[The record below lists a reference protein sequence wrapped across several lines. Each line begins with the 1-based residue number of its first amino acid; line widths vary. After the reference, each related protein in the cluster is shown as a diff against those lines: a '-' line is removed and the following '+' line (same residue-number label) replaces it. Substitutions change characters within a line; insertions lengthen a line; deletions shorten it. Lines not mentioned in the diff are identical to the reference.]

1 MANRDENRESEA
13 QDLAALLQA
22 ERTARQ
28 QAEHD
33 LTELRE
39 KNLLSGRT
47 RTLGHM
53 ATGMAHELSQPLTGV
68 IGQAEFLQLSIERG
82 RDFSRE
88 EILQHL
94 KPMIEQAERMVHII
108 NSVRHF
114 AYAKPTTA
122 PVCVNAVA
130 RQTLDLLQTQLRT
143 HNIDLSVET
152 SDNLP
157 PVLMAK
163 EDLEEVLLNLLFNA
177 RDAIEESEQRSGK
190 ITVRTAA
197 EAPNRVTLSIAEDG
211 DGIAEE
217 LQERAFEPFFSTRS
231 SELRA
236 GLGLSIARAIAEGCG
251 GELTLSSQPG
261 TGTLVVLT
269 LPVAPDHDQP
279 HKGH

>member
-1 MANRDENRESEA
+1 
-13 QDLAALLQA
+13 
-22 ERTARQ
+22 
-28 QAEHD
+28 
-33 LTELRE
+33 
-39 KNLLSGRT
+39 
-47 RTLGHM
+47 
-53 ATGMAHELSQPLTGV
+53 
-68 IGQAEFLQLSIERG
+68 
-82 RDFSRE
+82 
-88 EILQHL
+88 
-94 KPMIEQAERMVHII
+94 MIEQAERMVHII

-130 RQTLDLLQTQLRT
+130 RQTLDLLQTQLHT

-177 RDAIEESEQRSGK
+177 RDAIEESEQSSGK
-190 ITVRTAA
+190 ITVRTAT
-197 EAPNRVTLSIAEDG
+197 EAPNRVTLSIADG

-231 SELRA
+231 SKLRA

-269 LPVAPDHDQP
+269 LPVAPDQDQP

>member
-1 MANRDENRESEA
+1 
-13 QDLAALLQA
+13 
-22 ERTARQ
+22 
-28 QAEHD
+28 
-33 LTELRE
+33 
-39 KNLLSGRT
+39 
-47 RTLGHM
+47 
-53 ATGMAHELSQPLTGV
+53 
-68 IGQAEFLQLSIERG
+68 
-82 RDFSRE
+82 
-88 EILQHL
+88 
-94 KPMIEQAERMVHII
+94 
-108 NSVRHF
+108 
-114 AYAKPTTA
+114 
-122 PVCVNAVA
+122 
-130 RQTLDLLQTQLRT
+130 
-143 HNIDLSVET
+143 
-152 SDNLP
+152 
-157 PVLMAK
+157 

-197 EAPNRVTLSIAEDG
+197 EAPNRVTLPIAEDG